1 MTMYSKNPIAARN
14 FGALIEDIFNNGLN
28 RAWNEDSLTDRSD
41 VPVNIR
47 ETDKN
52 YELQLFAP
60 GLKKEEFKIHVD
72 RNMLTVSFD
81 HKEEEKTQG
90 EKWLRTEYKSRSFK
104 RSFTLNEK
112 VDASNIGAR
121 YTDGVLLVSIPKKE
135 QQEVTVQEINVQ

>member
-1 MTMYSKNPIAARN
+1 MTMYNKNAIAARN
-14 FGALIEDIFNNGLN
+14 FGSLIEDIFNNGMN
-28 RAWNEDSLTDRSD
+28 RVWNEDSLTDRSD

-47 ETDKN
+47 ETDKG

-72 RNMLTVSFD
+72 RNILTLSFE
-81 HKEEEKTQG
+81 HKEEEKAQG
-90 EKWLRTEYKSRSFK
+90 EKWLRTEYKTRGFK

-112 VDASNIGAR
+112 VDSSNISAR
-121 YTDGVLLVSIPKKE
+121 YTDGVLVVNLPKKE